1 MDYWDDALDT
11 NAVFYVLLRTAI
23 TNQLYEIVTFNRF
36 FFKRSFG

>member
-1 MDYWDDALDT
+1 MDYWDNALDT
-11 NAVFYVLLRTAI
+11 STLFYVLLRTAI